1 MCIKFKT
8 AIWRKKTSMHMT
20 GCLKCKC
27 GCNRAKRKTHG
38 TGIYTHGTVNSNQ
51 RWKKVVLMKFWNFW
65 KFYWSIALC
74 TLKIVSKR
82 HRFSHSWGHTHR
94 DKSCIPIVQKREEKC
109 GRFTAHVWTFIWCRF
124 LFCMP
129 TMSSLCEIW
138 HRNADESMLGVGD
151 FVTRNSLNSISHQQL
166 HTDTQIALIDTQ
178 F

>member
-8 AIWRKKTSMHMT
+8 AIWKKDPPCIWL
-20 GCLKCKC
+20 GAR
-27 GCNRAKRKTHG
+27 NVNVDAIERRERTHG

-65 KFYWSIALC
+65 KFNWSIALC

-82 HRFSHSWGHTHR
+82 HRFSHSWGHTN
-94 DKSCIPIVQKREEKC
+94 KSCIPIVQKREEKC

-151 FVTRNSLNSISHQQL
+151 FVTQNSLNSILHQQL